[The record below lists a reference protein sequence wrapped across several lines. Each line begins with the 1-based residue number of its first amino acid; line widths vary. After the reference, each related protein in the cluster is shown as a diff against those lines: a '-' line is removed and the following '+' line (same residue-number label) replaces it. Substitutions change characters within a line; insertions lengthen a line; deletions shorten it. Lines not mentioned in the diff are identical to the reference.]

1 MEDELP
7 TITIKYIPNL
17 ENAINTFS
25 KDALYYFFNDFFD
38 NEAKSKDIVDDYVDD
53 YLVNKPKGLENIY
66 TLIDDIKYEQKL
78 FETYMKMYNN
88 NNFKNKED
96 SLKSLFNN
104 PFKFES
110 SYIDN
115 FINVIHTDRQFK
127 IGTTIPDDHKTIETL
142 QLYKTSLNESLYSKL
157 HQIPQEINNNI
168 PLTFKDNDFDYV
180 NDMMRRYG
188 KNIENMTDEE
198 YNKIPKLADKKEKTI
213 KPIVL
218 NAENIVFWD
227 DNINKY
233 ITGNSENYTEDDIIN
248 ILNDLSEKNLNL
260 PKSADIFNSIT
271 DLYKNIADDS
281 VDINDVYK
289 NANDYLKKIEIER
302 LIEIFA
308 KLKNNK
314 DTEIIEVK
322 TICNTIDKVFK
333 NEYKFPKEFIE
344 IIDNEDENNI
354 DDNYIELGNVLNPNI
369 EIKPIDQ
376 NNENI
381 FLKTLI
387 NELGKDLKID
397 LDLMIKY
404 MESFGDTEKTE
415 SALFYLYI
423 TIQSNFYNY
432 IYDDITLCEKC
443 IDIFYEFKEPIAF
456 IEDKVVFPKSK
467 SIYAY
472 IMCCFKNILENEYF
486 KNITDNEYFITEK
499 DIEKKLLKLIKNH
512 PRCQDQLNEL
522 QELYNNIKDTLEQT
536 DTKFYKNLAIQ
547 LKESNKSNNDVKYI
561 NFVNA
566 LKYIVPK
573 KLKKVNP
580 FIAGCCAQLLNQEYE
595 AYKDIN
601 SNNDKW
607 FEDIK
612 ISLKN
617 NTINY
622 ENTWNAKNYLPEEIN
637 QQSIENFDYEE
648 EEDNIDDYNIEID
661 DSEINE
667 YLTDQNKL
675 NIYVEKIVKAFMA
688 YVSTK
693 EQFSLKNYILERC
706 KIVQNL
712 KHLLLAGCLKDST
725 LKDLKYYYKQ
735 IETLENSCCND
746 INFIKRRSNMYVYL
760 GAKYLSNFN
769 SSENNEIYEKIK
781 TLGTKIILNREQYN
795 KAISNYREKLKVA
808 AIDILEGLDAEYKEV
823 AIMLKKNNIINT
835 YDINNTDTN
844 KEPTVNIQGDDD
856 NDQALY

>member
-17 ENAINTFS
+17 ENAINIFS
-25 KDALYYFFNDFFD
+25 KEALYYYFNEFFD

-66 TLIDDIKYEQKL
+66 TLIDDIEYEEKL
-78 FETYMKMYNN
+78 FENYMKMYK
-88 NNFKNKED
+88 NNFQNKENL
-96 SLKSLFNN
+96 LKSLFNN
-104 PFKFES
+104 PFTFES

-127 IGTTIPDDHKTIETL
+127 IGTTIPDDLKTTETL

-157 HQIPQEINNNI
+157 HQIPEEINSNI

-213 KPIVL
+213 KPTVL
-218 NAENIVFWD
+218 NVENIVFWD

-233 ITGNSENYTEDDIIN
+233 IIDNLENYKEEDIIS
-248 ILNDLSEKNLNL
+248 ILNYLSEKNLNL
-260 PKSADIFNSIT
+260 PKATDIFNNIT
-271 DLYKNIADDS
+271 DLYKNIADNS
-281 VDINDVYK
+281 IDIEDVYK

-302 LIEIFA
+302 LIESFIA
-308 KLKNNK
+308 LKNNK

-322 TICNTIDKVFK
+322 NICNTIDKVFK
-333 NEYKFPKEFIE
+333 NEYKFSKEFIE

-354 DDNYIELGNVLNPNI
+354 DDNYIELGNVLKPNI
-369 EIKPIDQ
+369 EIKQIDQ
-376 NNENI
+376 NNKNI
-381 FLKTLI
+381 FLKALI

-397 LDLMIKY
+397 LDLMIEY
-404 MESFGDTEKTE
+404 MQLFNDTEKTE

-423 TIQSNFYNY
+423 TIQSNFYNNN
-432 IYDDITLCEKC
+432 YDDITLCEQC
-443 IDIFYEFKEPIAF
+443 IDIFYEFTEPIT
-456 IEDKVVFPKSK
+456 IIDGKVVFPKSK
-467 SIYAY
+467 SIYGY
-472 IMCCFKNILENEYF
+472 IICCF
-486 KNITDNEYFITEK
+486 KNITDNEYFTTEK
-499 DIEKKLLKLIKNH
+499 DIEKKLSKLIKSN
-512 PRCQDQLNEL
+512 PRCRDQLDEL
-522 QELYNNIKDTLEQT
+522 KTLYDNIEDTLEKT
-536 DTKFYKNLAIQ
+536 DTKFYTNLVKQ
-547 LKESNKSNNDVKYI
+547 LRKSNESNNDVKYI

-580 FIAGCCAQLLNQEYE
+580 FIAGCCAQLLNQDYE
-595 AYKDIN
+595 AYKDIT

-612 ISLKN
+612 YSLIN

-622 ENTWNAKNYLPEEIN
+622 ENTWDAKNYLPEEIN

-648 EEDNIDDYNIEID
+648 EDNIDDYNIEID
-661 DSEINE
+661 DPEINE
-667 YLTDQNKL
+667 YLKDQNKL
-675 NIYVEKIVKAFMA
+675 NKYVEDSVNSFMA
-688 YVSTK
+688 NVSTK
-693 EQFSLKNYILERC
+693 TELFSLKNYILEKC

-725 LKDLKYYYKQ
+725 YYYEQ
-735 IETLENSCCND
+735 IATLENSCCND
-746 INFIKRRSNMYVYL
+746 SNFKKRRSNMYVYL
-760 GAKYLSNFN
+760 GAKYLRNFN
-769 SSENNEIYEKIK
+769 SLENNEIYEKIK
-781 TLGTKIILNREQYN
+781 ALGTKVILTREQYN
-795 KAISNYREKLKVA
+795 KSISNYREKLKVE

-823 AIMLKKNNIINT
+823 AIMLKQNGIINAYED
-835 YDINNTDTN
+835 YDTNNTDTN
-844 KEPTVNIQGDDD
+844 KDPTVNYQGDDN